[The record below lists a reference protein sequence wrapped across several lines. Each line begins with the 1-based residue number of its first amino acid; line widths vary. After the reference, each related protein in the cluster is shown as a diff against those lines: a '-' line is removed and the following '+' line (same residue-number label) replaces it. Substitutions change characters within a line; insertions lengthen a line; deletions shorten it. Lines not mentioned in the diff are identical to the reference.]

1 MGRMLGAFDPEDELD
16 RPDLNR
22 CPDCGCF
29 FAQTHCPLCGKEC
42 PEEMRAGN
50 RKPIKKKKPQ
60 RGNSGRVTFIDWYHS
75 WWFIILMLIVFP
87 LVGIVLL
94 VTSPHKK
101 SVKIAIVTVGV
112 VYTVVVS
119 YIGIGNII
127 FHVKEWIDPPVESS
141 LSFEEYAQRCET
153 LASEDYYR
161 ASASYEDRFV
171 SMRLRV
177 VGVARGEYGPT
188 YNETYYV
195 CEGEGGQA
203 FRILVRDCFLGQSQN
218 LMIGDVITVYGE
230 GAEMST
236 VYDAEYNEVIAPCIN
251 GAYLELEK

>member
-1 MGRMLGAFDPEDELD
+1 MGRMLGAHDPEDELD

-87 LVGIVLL
+87 IVGIVLL
-94 VTSPHKK
+94 ITSPHKK
-101 SVKIAIVTVGV
+101 PLKIAIVALGV
-112 VYTVVVS
+112 LYAVVS
-119 YIGIGNII
+119 FFGVGNII
-127 FHVKEWIDPPVESS
+127 YRVGEWIDPPVDGS
-141 LSFEEYAQRCET
+141 LTREQYIARCEELT
-153 LASEDYYR
+153 AEEFYR
-161 ASASYEDRFV
+161 SSDSYEEQFV
-171 SMRLRV
+171 SVTVKVVATARV
-177 VGVARGEYGPT
+177 GGYGGVRDDIYYICQGE
-188 YNETYYV
+188 
-195 CEGEGGQA
+195 EGQT
-203 FRILVRDCFLGQSQN
+203 FLVLIRDCFLGQSQN

-230 GAEMST
+230 GAETST